1 METIMIDKKFI
12 FDLAEQISKLNDKME
27 TLEIMSDPEIM
38 ESLKRS
44 KEQIINGDLVDFDEL

>member
-1 METIMIDKKFI
+1 MIDKKFI